1 MTRPIDHGKSGLHG
15 EGHGWRGG
23 EGPRGEMRWSRA
35 RKQEAPSLEIWDGVS
50 LAEGRRE
57 GCPDRRGNRKKQA
70 AVWQIKYRYFPK
82 IM

>member
-1 MTRPIDHGKSGLHG
+1 MGKDMG
-15 EGHGWRGG
+15 GG

-35 RKQEAPSLEIWDGVS
+35 RKQVALSLEIWDGVS

-57 GCPDRRGNRKKQA
+57 SCPDRKGNRKKQE